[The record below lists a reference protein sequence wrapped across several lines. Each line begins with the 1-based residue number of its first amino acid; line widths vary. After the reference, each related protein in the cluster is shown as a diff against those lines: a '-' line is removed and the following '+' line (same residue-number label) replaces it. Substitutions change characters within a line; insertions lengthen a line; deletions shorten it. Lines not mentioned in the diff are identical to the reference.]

1 MSLAAHEMMYIQFL
15 IFLFLLHQLHCSFY
29 GSSFVGH
36 KMKLRVKEEE
46 AKKGRPGRRAEETF
60 LGWTEQ
66 KCVRVTVSGDGR
78 RKH

>member
-46 AKKGRPGRRAEETF
+46 EKKEEARKEGGRNISRMDRAEVCKSA
-60 LGWTEQ
+60 L
-66 KCVRVTVSGDGR
+66 SGDGR